1 MRKILCIILIISLLS
16 YNVCIY
22 AEDGMNTQIQADGA
36 NNQIQGSE
44 QQENKTQGGEGQENK
59 TLEELQ
65 SESEAIQNQIN
76 QSTERLELVEEE
88 LTKNLTQVQEIDSK
102 IQTSE
107 EELTKLNNEI
117 KELNNNIQQNEAE
130 LEKRQAN
137 YEKVKKNADRAL
149 ITMYESGEVQYIDVL
164 FGSNSIF
171 EFISNYIL
179 MEELFS
185 YNVSLVQEADKQKK
199 EMEEIVQKLESK
211 KEQLTEKKK
220 QQQRTSQI
228 LENTKTAR
236 QYYMS
241 KLSEEEQQ
249 IQANIDEYRTQMIQ
263 VETEIKR
270 LSHTASFGEDYIGE
284 EMIWPVPGHTR
295 ITSQYGMRIHP
306 ITGIYSIHTGTD
318 VGAPIGTDF
327 LAMATGV
334 VSKAGYNKYYGN
346 MVIIDHG
353 GGVQTLYAHGSEIIV
368 KLGDLVSQGT
378 PVLKVGSTGYSTGPH
393 AHFEIRINGDT
404 VNPLDYVIPQ

>member
-1 MRKILCIILIISLLS
+1 MRKFLCIILIISLLS
-16 YNVCIY
+16 YSISIY
-22 AEDGMNTQIQADGA
+22 AEDGINEEVQTEKEG
-36 NNQIQGSE
+36 NVQG
-44 QQENKTQGGEGQENK
+44 NK
-59 TLEELQ
+59 TLENLQ
-65 SESEAIQNQIN
+65 SESEEIQNQIN

-107 EELTKLNNEI
+107 EELTKLNSEI
-117 KELNNNIQQNEAE
+117 EKLNTNIQQSEAE
-130 LEKRQAN
+130 LKKRKAN
-137 YEKVKKNADRAL
+137 YDKTKEKADKAL
-149 ITMYESGEVQYIDVL
+149 VAMYESGDVQYIDVL

-171 EFISNYIL
+171 EFVSNYFLI
-179 MEELFS
+179 EELFL
-185 YNVSLVQEADKQKK
+185 YNVSLVQEADNQKK
-199 EMEEIVQKLESK
+199 EMEEIVQKLETK

-220 QQQRTSQI
+220 EQQRTSQI

-236 QYYMS
+236 HYYMS

-249 IQANIDEYRTQMIQ
+249 IQADIDEYRMQMLQI
-263 VETEIKR
+263 ETEIKR
-270 LSHTASFGEDYIGE
+270 LSNTVTFGEDYVGE
-284 EMIWPVPGHTR
+284 DMIWPVPEHTR
-295 ITSQYGMRIHP
+295 ITSQYGMRTHP
-306 ITGIYSIHTGTD
+306 ITGLYSLHTGTD

-346 MVIIDHG
+346 MIIIEHG
-353 GGVQTLYAHGSEIIV
+353 GGVQTLYAHGSEILV

-404 VNPLDYVIPQ
+404 VNPLDYVIPK